1 MDRAISTEFIQKQ
14 RGKVWLYVLVGL
26 VVLAAAVWGLRG
38 ALHTSVGRTEIRTA
52 VVETGNVENT
62 LQAGGEVLPELE
74 QVITSPIAAI
84 LQQGYVSAGS
94 TVRVGDKILELDK
107 AFTQIEL
114 AKQKDELELKRN
126 GIVKLQLELDKSFY
140 DIKIQDSIKACRIV
154 SLQADLENARRLFR
168 AGGGTQATIEKIE
181 TELRVAQLEKR
192 QLENDIRSRQKVT
205 QASIRESQITA
216 SIQEKEL
223 SEFERKLQQANIV
236 APRAGVLTYVN
247 LNLGTKVNEGEI
259 LARIADL
266 SNFKILG
273 SISDS
278 YAPQMHNGMSVIIR
292 INDSIVRGRLVNI
305 HPAVS
310 NSIVTFDVALDDQK
324 SSRQLRPNMKV
335 ELYLVTDERKQV
347 VRVKN
352 GPAFKGGSEQDAF
365 VLRKDGKAERRRI
378 KTGLTNFDFVE
389 ITDGLQPGET
399 VIISDMGTYKNVNEI
414 DIK

>member
-1 MDRAISTEFIQKQ
+1 MDRAVSPEFIQKQ
-14 RGKVWLYVLVGL
+14 RSKVWLYAVLIVAI
-26 VVLAAAVWGLRG
+26 LAAATWGLRST
-38 ALHTSVGRTEIRTA
+38 LSTSAKRTDIRTA

-62 LQAGGEVLPELE
+62 LQAGGEVQPELE

-84 LQQGYVSAGS
+84 IQQGYVSAGS
-94 TVRVGDKILELDK
+94 TVKVGDKILELDK
-107 AFTQIEL
+107 AFTQIEFE
-114 AKQKDELELKRN
+114 KQKDELDLKRN
-126 GIVKLQLELDKSFY
+126 GIVKIQLELDKSFY

-154 SLQADLENARRLFR
+154 SLQADLKNARQLFQ

-192 QLENDIRSRQKVT
+192 QLENDIRSRQQVMR
-205 QASIRESQITA
+205 ASIRESQITA
-216 SIQEKEL
+216 SIQEKQL

-247 LNLGTKVNEGEI
+247 LNLGTKINEGDI

-266 SNFKILG
+266 RSFKILG

-278 YAPQMHNGMSVIIR
+278 YSPQMHNGMAVIVR
-292 INDSIVRGRLVNI
+292 INDSIVRGRLINI

-310 NSIVTFDVALDDQK
+310 NNIVTFDVALDDQK
-324 SSRQLRPNMKV
+324 SSSQLRPNMKV

-347 VRVKN
+347 LRVKN
-352 GPAFKGGSEQDAF
+352 GPAFKGGAEQDVF
-365 VLRKDGKAERRRI
+365 VLRPDGKAERRRI

-389 ITDGLQPGET
+389 ITAGLQPGET
-399 VIISDMGTYKNVNEI
+399 VIVSDMSAYKNVTEI
-414 DIK
+414 EIK